1 MTDDSAQPISRRVLE
16 QRCLAMKLYDYAPS
30 ANCYKVRLLL
40 ANLGRRYERVPTDI
54 FGGDTL
60 TDDFGEK
67 NPARTTPVLETD
79 DRQFLPESAA
89 ILMYLAEGTALLPED
104 SFLRANAV
112 RWLVYEQTEVVPPIG
127 GLRFRLQTG
136 RLLPEDAD
144 AVARRQAGEAVLDAL
159 EATFS
164 AHDYLVGSRYSVAD
178 IALFGYVHV
187 ADEAGYVLDRYPA
200 LSAWLGRV
208 RAQPGYMNDLEPYPA
223 NAAIGAGT
231 SLYD

>member
-1 MTDDSAQPISRRVLE
+1 MTDTAVPPISRRVPE
-16 QRCLAMKLYDYAPS
+16 QRCLAMRLYDYSPS

-54 FGGDTL
+54 FAGDTL

-89 ILMYLAEGTALLPED
+89 ILMYLADGTRFLPD
-104 SFLRANAV
+104 DAFLRANVV

-136 RLLPEDAD
+136 RLRPEDAD
-144 AVARRQAGEAVLDAL
+144 AVSRRQASAAVLDAL
-159 EATFS
+159 EATFTT
-164 AHDYLVGSRYSVAD
+164 HDYLAGSNYSVAD

-187 ADEAGYVLDRYPA
+187 ADEAGYALDRYPA
-200 LSAWLGRV
+200 LGAWLERV

-223 NAAIGAGT
+223 NAAAGAGT
-231 SLYD
+231 SVYD

>member
-1 MTDDSAQPISRRVLE
+1 MTDHSMSDDSARRISRCVRGL
-16 QRCLAMKLYDYAPS
+16 RCLVMKLYDYAPS

-40 ANLGRRYERVPTDI
+40 ANLGRRYERVATDI

-79 DRQFLPESAA
+79 DGQFLPESAA
-89 ILMYLAEGTALLPED
+89 ILMYLAEGTPLLPED
-104 SFLRANAV
+104 AFLRAK
-112 RWLVYEQTEVVPPIG
+112 TEVVPQIG

-136 RLLPEDAD
+136 RLLAEDAD
-144 AVARRQAGEAVLDAL
+144 AVARRQAGNAVLDAL
-159 EATFS
+159 DATFS
-164 AHDYLVGSRYSVAD
+164 AHDYLVGSAYSVAD

-187 ADEAGYVLDRYPA
+187 ADQAGYALDGYPA
-200 LSAWLGRV
+200 LSAWLERV

-223 NAAIGAGT
+223 NAAVGAGT

>member
-1 MTDDSAQPISRRVLE
+1 
-16 QRCLAMKLYDYAPS
+16 MKLYDYAPS

-40 ANLGRRYERVPTDI
+40 ANLDRRYERVPTDI
-54 FGGDTL
+54 FGGETL
-60 TDDFGEK
+60 TGDFAYK

-79 DRQFLPESAA
+79 DGQFLPESAA
-89 ILMYLAEGTALLPED
+89 ILVYLAESTPLLPAEP
-104 SFLRANAV
+104 FLHASVV

-144 AVARRQAGEAVLDAL
+144 AVARRQAGEAVLDVL

-164 AHDYLVGSRYSVAD
+164 ADDYVVGPAYSVAD
-178 IALFGYVHV
+178 IAVFGYVHV
-187 ADEAGYVLDRYPA
+187 ADEAGYALDRYPA

-208 RAQPGYMNDLEPYPA
+208 RAQPGYINDLEPYPA
-223 NAAIGAGT
+223 NAAVGAGK
-231 SLYD
+231 SVYD